1 MEIIMD
7 YITKYEA
14 LKAEGAVVLS
24 IEDEDDAAATLTC
37 KRFDEDSGH
46 ELGQRK
52 ISIDPTSLQARRV
65 LLLAEI
71 KSIDL
76 ILADYQTER
85 DKSEAGRKG

>member
-1 MEIIMD
+1 MD
-7 YITKYEA
+7 YITKYET

-24 IEDEDDAAATLTC
+24 IANVDDVAATLTC

-46 ELGQRK
+46 ELDQRK
-52 ISIDPTSLQARRV
+52 ISIDPTSLEARKV

-76 ILADYQTER
+76 ILADYQAER
-85 DKSEAGRKG
+85 SKAEAGRKG